1 MHLNGT
7 TKQKTFEDY
16 AIKRAQKCSLKSSKE
31 IGELK
36 KLLSNMTYLLNDGA
50 KRNRLLYLKIMY
62 TAIRKILHLP

>member
-36 KLLSNMTYLLNDGA
+36 KLLSNMTYIPYQFKVTFICHG
-50 KRNRLLYLKIMY
+50 KG
-62 TAIRKILHLP
+62 